1 MHADLLTDG
10 HDGVKLLVYGL
21 DRDRNLIN
29 RHDQPVLANFVANA
43 KLCTREANPRQGALL
58 LPIIASSK
66 RYYLVLL
73 GRS

>member
-29 RHDQPVLANFVANA
+29 RHDQPVLAVCDTADLLHAWAVDQGQAVQFTVA
-43 KLCTREANPRQGALL
+43 LFYT
-58 LPIIASSK
+58 
-66 RYYLVLL
+66 V
-73 GRS
+73 